1 MWISN
6 KTLLQKTKD
15 LLLLAAKKID
25 RYTILYTTSFLP
37 MFHIS
42 CKESRVEH
50 ARSFYGCFVLGPF
63 EAGQS
68 LTIAN
73 TLRRTLL
80 SDLPGVGIRSIEV
93 YGAKHGY
100 ASLPGVQESM
110 LDVIMNFKQLV
121 LRPTGSEPSL
131 ELVTRPQLA
140 YLNIRGPGKVKAS
153 HLQLPPFLQCVDPEQ
168 IIANLMGDGSLKV
181 KCWIQLGKNYTW
193 QQNWSHLAAPH
204 LRNLGLQQQAANQ
217 SSNLPAESVS
227 FAFANDTSTMSE
239 SDTLLV
245 AETGP
250 SGTPMVSEMGTWKPA
265 HQGRFELDS
274 ILMPVQQV
282 NYLIQPS
289 EIWPDEHK
297 IMLEIWTNGS
307 LHPRQAL
314 AIACKQLIR
323 VFCKLDRSVLWLN
336 PPKS

>member
-1 MWISN
+1 
-6 KTLLQKTKD
+6 
-15 LLLLAAKKID
+15 
-25 RYTILYTTSFLP
+25 

-63 EAGQS
+63 DAGQS

-93 YGAKHGY
+93 YGATHGY
-100 ASLPGVQESM
+100 ASLPGVKESM

-131 ELVTRPQLA
+131 ELVTRPQFA

-168 IIANLMGDGSLKV
+168 IIANLMGDGFLKV

-193 QQNWSHLAAPH
+193 QQNSSLTQIAHRRGEDVIGAPVGEPD
-204 LRNLGLQQQAANQ
+204 RTNGFQQAANQ
-217 SSNLPAESVS
+217 LSSGS
-227 FAFANDTSTMSE
+227 FSDTSTMGE
-239 SDTLLV
+239 SNHLL
-245 AETGP
+245 TGT
-250 SGTPMVSEMGTWKPA
+250 SGEMGTWKPCQ
-265 HQGRFELDS
+265 QGRFDLDS

-297 IMLEIWTNGS
+297 IILEIWTNGS

-314 AIACKQLIR
+314 ALACKQLIR

-336 PPKS
+336 APKS

>member
-1 MWISN
+1 
-6 KTLLQKTKD
+6 
-15 LLLLAAKKID
+15 
-25 RYTILYTTSFLP
+25 
-37 MFHIS
+37 MFNIS

-80 SDLPGVGIRSIEV
+80 SDLPSVGIRSIEV

-100 ASLPGVQESM
+100 ASLPGVKESM

-131 ELVTRPQLA
+131 ELVTRPQFA

-181 KCWIQLGKNYTW
+181 KCWIELGKNYTW
-193 QQNWSHLAAPH
+193 QQNWSHTVGVQD
-204 LRNLGLQQQAANQ
+204 RKNGFQQAANQ
-217 SSNLPAESVS
+217 SSNLPAGSRS

-239 SDTLLV
+239 SDTLLF
-245 AETGP
+245 AETGT
-250 SGTPMVSEMGTWKPA
+250 SGEMSTWKPS
-265 HQGRFELDS
+265 HQGRFDLDS

-297 IMLEIWTNGS
+297 IILEIWTNGS

>member
-1 MWISN
+1 
-6 KTLLQKTKD
+6 
-15 LLLLAAKKID
+15 
-25 RYTILYTTSFLP
+25 

-63 EAGQS
+63 DAGQS

-100 ASLPGVQESM
+100 AALPGVKESM

-131 ELVTRPQLA
+131 ELITRPQFA

-168 IIANLMGDGSLKV
+168 IIANLMGDGFLKV

-193 QQNWSHLAAPH
+193 QPNSSLTQIAHSRGEDVTPLRGEGAPVGVQDRPNAAVS
-204 LRNLGLQQQAANQ
+204 G
-217 SSNLPAESVS
+217 S
-227 FAFANDTSTMSE
+227 FAATSTIAAKGD
-239 SDTLLV
+239 SDGT
-245 AETGP
+245 
-250 SGTPMVSEMGTWKPA
+250 SGEMGFQ
-265 HQGRFELDS
+265 QGRFDLDS

-297 IMLEIWTNGS
+297 IILEIWTNGS

-314 AIACKQLIR
+314 ALACKQLIR

-336 PPKS
+336 APKS

>member
-1 MWISN
+1 
-6 KTLLQKTKD
+6 
-15 LLLLAAKKID
+15 
-25 RYTILYTTSFLP
+25 

-63 EAGQS
+63 DAGQS

-100 ASLPGVQESM
+100 AALPGVKESM

-131 ELVTRPQLA
+131 ELVTRPQFA

-168 IIANLMGDGSLKV
+168 IIANLMGDGFLKV
-181 KCWIQLGKNYTW
+181 KCWIQIGKNYTW
-193 QQNWSHLAAPH
+193 QQNRSLTHIYDVIGATV
-204 LRNLGLQQQAANQ
+204 GLPDSKDGFQQAANQ
-217 SSNLPAESVS
+217 SSNLPAVS
-227 FAFANDTSTMSE
+227 GSLAATSTLGE
-239 SDTLLV
+239 SDNLL
-245 AETGP
+245 TGT
-250 SGTPMVSEMGTWKPA
+250 SGEMSTWKPS
-265 HQGRFELDS
+265 HQGRFDLDS

-297 IMLEIWTNGS
+297 IILEIWTNGS

-314 AIACKQLIR
+314 ALACKQLIR

-336 PPKS
+336 APKS